1 VAAKGLIV
9 RHDATL
15 NFASSTGSTDDA
27 EGRAVSGNKENAGA
41 QSSVG
46 QREKEKLI
54 GKRIAIVDDEEDL
67 CFVVSMLIRHLGY
80 DIECIAHGGD
90 EIVQAVMDGKHP
102 DVIIMDYRMPGMNG
116 LQVAE
121 MVLKEMPNVK
131 ITIASADDSIR
142 QATLSAG
149 LSFLPKP
156 FSVSSLAR
164 LLENLLSS
172 GGSAGAI
179 TEQTDFHH

>member
-1 VAAKGLIV
+1 
-9 RHDATL
+9 
-15 NFASSTGSTDDA
+15 
-27 EGRAVSGNKENAGA
+27 
-41 QSSVG
+41 
-46 QREKEKLI
+46 
-54 GKRIAIVDDEEDL
+54 
-67 CFVVSMLIRHLGY
+67 MLIRHLGY